1 MASSKTLVAAVVI
14 VIIAAVAVAL
24 LFSQQRQQAPSP
36 PSASQTSTQSQI
48 TTRPQTSTQLQTTSS
63 AANLSGSLTVLVPAG
78 DPTLMPYIRLAAGE
92 FMKAHPGVQI
102 TVEPVPFGQMV
113 QTALTALQNRNPD
126 PALIIFYPSQA
137 STFAPYL
144 MDLRPYFNSG
154 LFNRSDIPM
163 SAMVS
168 VVIISKN
175 GTITKIFGVPFQMVF
190 GYVLVYRKSIF
201 NNATLQAE
209 FKQEYG
215 FDLNPLTWSSW
226 DQLIDAAE
234 FLQSQ
239 HVAKYA
245 LLFPDGLQLAIFNGF
260 LTVFYTYALN
270 DSCAGIPADVA
281 KGAVPTPGYW
291 AYFSY
296 TPSGAVNITV
306 GCPSFVQ
313 ALRTY
318 KRLVQF
324 QPPIDVQAMEYDQ
337 LRDLF
342 LTGDYAMVAAWTSFI
357 PIYNNASV
365 SKVAGDIAIAP
376 LPGGRYPYGTGLAP
390 TFIGINPYAKDPQL
404 AAEFIEFL
412 ISPQMYKLGAE
423 KVGFVP
429 ATISGIEVAAQTPS
443 MSWLQPFAPLL
454 KAGANVTDLQRLT
467 LVNRVTNFFTDMRP
481 YFINQVANYLRG
493 QQDAETTQMNIYKTW
508 LNIMKI
514 S

>member
-1 MASSKTLVAAVVI
+1 MAINKTLVVAVVVVVI
-14 VIIAAVAVAL
+14 VVAAVAVML
-24 LFSQQRQQAPSP
+24 SQQRQQAPP
-36 PSASQTSTQSQI
+36 APSTTEST
-48 TTRPQTSTQLQTTSS
+48 PQTSPSSTSQAAQSTTG
-63 AANLSGSLTVLVPAG
+63 LSGSLTILVPTG
-78 DPTLMPYIRLAAGE
+78 DPTLMPYIKLAAAE

-102 TVEPVPFGQMV
+102 TIEPVPFGQMV
-113 QTALTALQNRNPD
+113 QTALTALQNKNPD

-137 STFAPYL
+137 STLAPYL

-163 SAMVS
+163 SAMIS
-168 VVIISKN
+168 VIVLSKN

-226 DQLIDAAE
+226 DQLIDAAQ
-234 FLQSQ
+234 FLQSK

-245 LLFPDGLQLAIFNGF
+245 LLFPDGLQQAIFNGF
-260 LTVFYTYALN
+260 ITIFYTYALN
-270 DSCAGIPADVA
+270 DPCVGIPADVA
-281 KGAVPTPGYW
+281 KGAVPTQGYW
-291 AYFSY
+291 AYFRY

-318 KRLVQF
+318 KKLVQF

-365 SKVAGDIAIAP
+365 SKVAGDIAISP

-390 TFIGINPYAKDPQL
+390 TFIGINPYARDPQL
-404 AAEFIEFL
+404 AAEFIAFL

-429 ATISGIEVAAQTPS
+429 ATISGIEVAAQVPS
-443 MSWLQPFAPLL
+443 MSWLQPFVPLL

-493 QQDAETTQMNIYKTW
+493 QQDAETTQMNIYNTW
-508 LNIMKI
+508 LSIMKI